1 MKRVSIEFIKKGF
14 IGEREYEKGRK
25 VSVLPC
31 IAQKKVDE
39 KVAKIIKE

>member
-1 MKRVSIEFIKKGF
+1 MKRVLIEFIKKGF
-14 IGEREYEKGRK
+14 IGKIEYEKGRE

-31 IAQKKVDE
+31 IAQKKVNE